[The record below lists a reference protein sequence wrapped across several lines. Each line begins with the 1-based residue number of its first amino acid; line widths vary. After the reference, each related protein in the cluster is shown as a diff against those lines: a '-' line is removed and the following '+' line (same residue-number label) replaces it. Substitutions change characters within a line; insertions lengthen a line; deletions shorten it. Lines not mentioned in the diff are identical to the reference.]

1 MLRAF
6 FILLYISTFGH
17 LNLYSMKNLLY
28 SVFCVA
34 LLASCG
40 QETNGYTIEGE
51 LRGEVENDTYVF
63 LKKAD
68 DQGRPVD
75 VDTAVVQNNKFVLSG
90 PAATP
95 ELHYIFIDQLRGN
108 IPVIVEQGKITVTAQ
123 KDSLEYT
130 KIRGTAQNELFA
142 DFLKT
147 SRGFSQRAMSMT
159 KDMQMA
165 SAQKDTTTMIALRDE
180 YKELQ
185 EEAKAFEVS
194 YASEN
199 PTALISALL
208 LDKILTTGALT
219 EKEVK
224 DLYEAL
230 SAEVKNSTAGK
241 KIKEKL
247 EKSEAISIGAK
258 APNFSGPTPSGEQ
271 LALND
276 VLGKATILD
285 FWAAWCRP
293 CRLENPNVV
302 RVYEKYKEKGLS
314 ILGVSLDRKAE
325 DWKKAIADD
334 GLEWNHISNV
344 RYFDEIAAL
353 YNVEAIPATFI
364 LDENG
369 IIVAKNLRGPALEK
383 KIAEMLQ

>member
-1 MLRAF
+1 
-6 FILLYISTFGH
+6 
-17 LNLYSMKNLLY
+17 MKNFLY
-28 SVFCVA
+28 ASLCLA
-34 LLASCG
+34 LMASCG
-40 QETNGYTIEGE
+40 QGTDGFTIEGE

-68 DQGRPVD
+68 AQGRPVD
-75 VDTAVVQNNKFVLSG
+75 VDTATVENNKFILSG
-90 PAATP
+90 PATTP

-108 IPVIVEQGKITVTAQ
+108 IPVIVEQGNITITAQ
-123 KDSLEYT
+123 KDSLEFT
-130 KIRGTAQNELFA
+130 KIRGTTQNELFA

-147 SRGFSQRAMSMT
+147 SRGFTQRAMSMT

-165 SAQKDTTTMIALRDE
+165 SAQQDTTTMMALRDE

-185 EEAKAFEVS
+185 DEAKEFEVT
-194 YASEN
+194 YATEN

-208 LDKILTTGALT
+208 LDKILTTGALS

-224 DLYEAL
+224 KLYEAL
-230 SAEVKNSTAGK
+230 SAEIKDSSAGK

-247 EKSEAISIGAK
+247 DKSESISIGAK
-258 APNFSGPTPSGEQ
+258 APNFSGPTPTGEQ

-293 CRLENPNVV
+293 CRVENPNVV

-325 DWKKAIADD
+325 DWKKAIEDD
-334 GLEWNHISNV
+334 GLDWNHISNV

-369 IIVAKNLRGPALEK
+369 VIVAKNLRGSALEE